1 MQRAKETAIKRA
13 IAGDGAQAGLRLQ
26 DLEEAV
32 RAEYRENEIFPPS
45 DTVEDWLKL
54 IDYDPE
60 NVVRVTPVRPETP
73 RPEKQSG
80 RVV

>member
-1 MQRAKETAIKRA
+1 MARWVALPLVACWCGYTLVYVKSVNAKS
-13 IAGDGAQAGLRLQ
+13 
-26 DLEEAV
+26 EAV
-32 RAEYRENEIFPPS
+32 RAEYRENEIFPPT

-60 NVVRVTPVRPETP
+60 NVVRVTPVRAEEP

-80 RVV
+80 RIV